1 MTYQNEFTLSEAF
14 LGQLSAEGL
23 DALPALFQVLLNA
36 AMQIE
41 RQKHLGAAPHERTEE
56 RNGYAN
62 GFKDKTLSTRLGQI
76 TVAVPQVREVNG
88 QGAGFYPQ
96 SLERG
101 TRSERALKLALA
113 EMYVQGVSTRKV
125 AAITEQLCGFA
136 VSSTQVSQAAQAL
149 DETLQAWR
157 QRPLCAC
164 PYVYLDARYE
174 RVRQNGL
181 VQKAAVLVAVGV
193 DEAGKRS
200 VLGVSVA
207 LSEHE
212 VHWRQFLQSLVS
224 RGLCAVKLVISDAH
238 EGLKAARLAVFGGV
252 PWQRCQFHLQQNASA
267 YVPRQDMKPS
277 VAADIRAIF
286 HAQDR
291 TEAEALLRS
300 RSSAQAGGAE
310 VRDDG
315 PQACGVAGRQC
326 ARRLDG
332 AFVSR
337 AASASAADD
346 QWSRARQP
354 RDQAA
359 HAGSKHLSQ
368 RGIVPASG
376 ECFAHGDQRRL
387 AGRQSLP
394 DIHRTN
400 HTITKQSGCSQFLQ
414 KRLDTIFPLR
424 YSIRICQ
431 SLLKVFPVPFL
442 YSRHE
447 ADKK

>member
-1 MTYQNEFTLSEAF
+1 MTYQNDFTLSAPLLE
-14 LGQLSAEGL
+14 QLSANGL

-56 RNGYAN
+56 RMGHANGY
-62 GFKDKTLSTRLGQI
+62 KDKTLSTRLGQI

-88 QGAGFYPQ
+88 QGGGFYPQ

-136 VSSTQVSQAAQAL
+136 VSSTQVSQAAQQL
-149 DETLQAWR
+149 DQTLEAWR
-157 QRPLCAC
+157 NRSLAAC
-164 PYVYLDARYE
+164 PYLYLDARYE

-193 DEAGKRS
+193 DEQGKRS

-212 VHWRQFLQSLVS
+212 VHWRSFLQSLVV
-224 RGLCAVKLVISDAH
+224 RGLGGVRLIVSDAH

-267 YVPRQDMKPS
+267 YVPRQEMKAS

-286 HAQDR
+286 NAQDR
-291 TEAEALLRS
+291 TEADALLKRTMQRYAATAPKLAAWLDES
-300 RSSAQAGGAE
+300 LPEGLTVFAFPEAHRRLLRTTNGVERVNREIKRRTQVASIFPNEAACLRLVSALLMEISDDWQAGKAYLTFN
-310 VRDDG
+310 
-315 PQACGVAGRQC
+315 Q
-326 ARRLDG
+326 
-332 AFVSR
+332 
-337 AASASAADD
+337 
-346 QWSRARQP
+346 
-354 RDQAA
+354 
-359 HAGSKHLSQ
+359 
-368 RGIVPASG
+368 
-376 ECFAHGDQRRL
+376 
-387 AGRQSLP
+387 
-394 DIHRTN
+394 
-400 HTITKQSGCSQFLQ
+400 
-414 KRLDTIFPLR
+414 
-424 YSIRICQ
+424 
-431 SLLKVFPVPFL
+431 
-442 YSRHE
+442 
-447 ADKK
+447 